1 MKPTLIVVVIIALLL
16 GFLLIGCTAQNPTS
30 PSAGSSYTW
39 DGEITTE
46 TKPEADMK
54 KATLS
59 FDSFD
64 GGGPDFSAVAED
76 PSILSW
82 TQKNKYH
89 DPNHEKMNGAGFTVI
104 FTFTGTKPGSTR
116 LLIEE
121 RSPIAGNYD
130 HIYAVTVAEDLSVS
144 LVWTET
150 RDLSNPAVE
159 PVPTLAIEVG
169 DKLFYAALADNSS
182 AEALVEKLSE
192 GPVTLELHDYGNF
205 EKVGPLPWE
214 LPRNDETIT
223 TKPGDII
230 LYQGNQIT
238 IYYDENTWSFTRL
251 ARIEGETRESIL
263 EALGPS
269 DTTITLWIEWSE

>member
-1 MKPTLIVVVIIALLL
+1 MKPTWITILIIALLL
-16 GFLLIGCTAQNPTS
+16 VFLLLGCTAQDQAS
-30 PSAGSSYTW
+30 PSSGSSYTW

-46 TKPEADMK
+46 TEPEADMK

-64 GGGPDFSAVAED
+64 GGGPSFSATADD

-82 TQKNKYH
+82 TQKSKYH
-89 DPNHEKMNGAGFTVI
+89 DPNHEKMNGAGFTVT
-104 FTFTGTKPGSTR
+104 FTFTGTKPGSTT

-159 PVPTLAIEVG
+159 SVPTLAIEVG
-169 DKLFYAALADNSS
+169 DKLFYAALEDNSS

-192 GPVTLELHDYGNF
+192 GPVSLELHDYGNF

-223 TKPGDII
+223 TEPGDII
-230 LYQGNQIT
+230 LYQGSQIT

-251 ARIEGETRESIL
+251 ARIEGGTRESLL

>member
-1 MKPTLIVVVIIALLL
+1 MKPTWNAILIVALLL
-16 GFLLIGCTAQNPTS
+16 VSLLLGCTAQDPAS
-30 PSAGSSYTW
+30 PSAGSNYTW

-46 TKPEADMK
+46 TEPEADMK
-54 KATLS
+54 KAILS

-64 GGGPDFSAVAED
+64 GGGPSFSATADD

-82 TQKNKYH
+82 TQKSKYH
-89 DPNHEKMNGAGFTVI
+89 DPNHEKMNGAGFTVT
-104 FTFTGTKPGSTR
+104 FTFTGTQPGSTT

-150 RDLSNPAVE
+150 RDLSVPAVE

-169 DKLFYAALADNSS
+169 DKLFCAALEDNSS

-223 TKPGDII
+223 TEPGDII
-230 LYQGNQIT
+230 LYQGSQIT

-251 ARIEGETRESIL
+251 ARIEGETRESLL

>member
-1 MKPTLIVVVIIALLL
+1 MKPTWIVIVMIALLL
-16 GFLLIGCTAQNPTS
+16 VSMLIGCTAQDPAS
-30 PSAGSSYTW
+30 SGSGSSYTW
-39 DGEITTE
+39 DSEITTE
-46 TKPEADMK
+46 TEPEADMK

-64 GGGPDFSAVAED
+64 GGGPSFSATADD

-82 TQKNKYH
+82 TQKSKYH
-89 DPNHEKMNGAGFTVI
+89 DSNHEKMNGAGFTVT
-104 FTFTGTKPGSTR
+104 FTFTGTKPGSTG

-169 DKLFYAALADNSS
+169 DKLFYAALEGNSS
-182 AEALVEKLSE
+182 AETFVEKLSE

-230 LYQGNQIT
+230 LYQGSQIT

-251 ARIEGETRESIL
+251 ARIEGETRESLL

-269 DTTITLWIEWSE
+269 DTAVTLWIEWSE